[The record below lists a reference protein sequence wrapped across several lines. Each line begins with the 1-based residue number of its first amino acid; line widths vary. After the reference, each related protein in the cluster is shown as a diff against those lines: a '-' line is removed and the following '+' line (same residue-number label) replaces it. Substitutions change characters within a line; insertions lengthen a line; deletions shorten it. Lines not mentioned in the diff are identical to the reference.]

1 MTQAIAQ
8 REHSRKIEVPNEGG
22 YLTFMFVE
30 AEHGLDMLIVGW
42 QSIMLLPAEP
52 EYIKGII
59 NLQGQDVMVIDLEA
73 KNGETPIEMSEQ
85 TCIAIFERP
94 FEIGESTLTGVVVE
108 DISGIMRMAA
118 DSLEENSNGL
128 QY

>member
-42 QSIMLLPAEP
+42 QSIMSLPAEP
-52 EYIKGII
+52 EYVKGII

-94 FEIGESTLTGVVVE
+94 FEIGES
-108 DISGIMRMAA
+108 
-118 DSLEENSNGL
+118 SLSVRNWREFFDRGGG
-128 QY
+128 